1 MATASITSEFEKVP
15 AGREIKTFLALWA
28 YPWFF
33 VSFGGYI
40 LLGADYQASKY
51 IDIVNTGTLERNQCS
66 LLIKVCGAV
75 QVVSLRI
82 DTCGP

>member
-1 MATASITSEFEKVP
+1 LKTNKAAKCRFNVSQLTATASITSEFEKVP

-40 LLGADYQASKY
+40 LLGADYQARKY
-51 IDIVNTGTLERNQCS
+51 IVIVNTGTIERN
-66 LLIKVCGAV
+66 
-75 QVVSLRI
+75 
-82 DTCGP
+82 